1 MEEAALA
8 GLREL
13 AEDFSCSLVVVDL
26 GACFQKAWDCVSP
39 FHVLPPCALLVE
51 VEVGGSRALAFQ
63 HLA

>member
-13 AEDFSCSLVVVDL
+13 AEDFSWSLVAVGP
-26 GACFQKAWDCVSP
+26 GACFQKALDCVSP
-39 FHVLPPCALLVE
+39 FHALPPCALLVE
-51 VEVGGSRALAFQ
+51 EVVGDSRVLVFQ